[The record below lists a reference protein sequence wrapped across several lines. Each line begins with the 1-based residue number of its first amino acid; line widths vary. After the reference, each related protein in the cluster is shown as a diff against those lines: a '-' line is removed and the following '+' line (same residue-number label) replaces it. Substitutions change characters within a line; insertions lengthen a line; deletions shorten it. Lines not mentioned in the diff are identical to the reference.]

1 MQTIKKQWSSGTGEV
16 TINYDGSG
24 NGQITISSDGNNL
37 YEART
42 MQVVVQTT
50 AGSPQQTKTVNISQA
65 ARIRTDIS
73 NAVVTAAN
81 QTYSGSAKTP
91 APTVKLN
98 GVTIPSTGYDVTYS
112 NNTNAGT
119 ATVTVTGKGDYT
131 GTASG
136 TFTIAKA
143 NPTYTAPAAQSLT
156 YNGSSQY
163 LTTAG
168 STSHGTIQYSED
180 GTNWYTTRRTKTNA
194 GSYTTYW
201 RLVGDNNHND
211 VASTSINVTIIQKA
225 LTITAK
231 AQTITYGGSIATD
244 TSQVTTSGLVSG
256 DSLTAIALTAS
267 TSSVT
272 TSGTIT
278 PSSATTTKGISNYS
292 VTYNTGNLTIN
303 KANSSV
309 TSAPTAKSL
318 TYSRSAQSL
327 VNTGSA
333 SGGTLYYKYT
343 TTNSKPTSTSGFS
356 SSIPTRTDAGT
367 YYVWYYVKGDSN
379 HNDTA
384 ISSTA
389 VAVTI
394 AKATPVVATAPS
406 KRTGLSYTGSA
417 QNLLSGGSMK
427 HSSSDSTSVAG
438 TFTYAQGTNAGTY
451 SSLTWSFAPTDSTNY
466 NSTSGTVSGSVSI
479 AQATGRVTT
488 APIANNPTY
497 SGSSQYIVTAGSG
510 TGTMYYRYRYKSYS
524 ESSWGSWSSYS
535 TSRPTRTN
543 AGYYEVEYYADAS
556 SDGNYTASSTNTVS
570 CEIYRKSISPTVS
583 MSGWTYGGTASNPS
597 VSGNTG
603 SGTVTYEYKVQG
615 ASDSTYTSTKPS
627 NAGSYTV
634 RASIGATTNYSSAT
648 CTTNFT
654 IAKASRTISFTNP
667 IVTVAPSGNV
677 TNTATV
683 SAGSGDGAITYSLSS
698 TTYATI
704 NSSTGKVTAKT
715 GSGDV
720 TVTATVAAGTNY
732 NSAST
737 SYTLHVT
744 SLYVDLGLS
753 YLWATRNVDSSQSN
767 GFAASPESYG
777 DLFSWGNIEGHKYGS
792 NYIFNSE
799 NYANTPGATLT
810 GNISATD
817 SAHDAALANCG
828 SPWRMPTRTIF
839 IELYNNTDNEWT
851 TINGINGYK
860 FMNKSDHSRYI
871 FMPAAGQGWAS
882 GYALENSYGIYNY
895 SEQQSSNYSFLY
907 QFDSER
913 LVTVNQNSKYYGRSV
928 RPIRQK

>member
-37 YEART
+37 YETRS
-42 MQVVVQTT
+42 MQVVVQTI

-65 ARIRTDIS
+65 ARVRTDIS

-81 QTYSGSAKTP
+81 QTYSGGAKTP
-91 APTVKLN
+91 VPTVKLN
-98 GVTIPSTGYDVTYS
+98 GVTIPSTGYDVTY
-112 NNTNAGT
+112 NNNINAGT
-119 ATVTVTGKGDYT
+119 ATITVTGKEDYT
-131 GTASG
+131 GTTSG
-136 TFTIAKA
+136 TFNIAKA

-156 YNGSSQY
+156 YSGSSQY
-163 LTTAG
+163 LTTTG
-168 STSHGTIQYSED
+168 STSHGTIQYSAD
-180 GTNWYTTRRTKTNA
+180 STNWYTTRRTKTNA

-201 RLVGDNNHND
+201 RLVGDANHND
-211 VASTSINVTIIQKA
+211 IASTSISVTIAKKS

-231 AQTITYGGSIATD
+231 AQTITYGGSIATG
-244 TSQVTTSGLVSG
+244 TSQVTTSGLVSS
-256 DSLTAIALTAS
+256 DTLTAITLTAS
-267 TSSVT
+267 TSQVT

-278 PSSATTTKGISNYS
+278 PSAATTTNGISNYS

-309 TSAPTAKSL
+309 TSTPTAKSL
-318 TYSRSAQSL
+318 TYSRSAQNL
-327 VNTGSA
+327 INAGSA
-333 SGGTLYYKYT
+333 SGGTMYYKYT

-356 SSIPTRTDAGT
+356 SSIPTRTNAGT

-389 VAVTI
+389 VTVII

-427 HSSSDSTSVAG
+427 HSSTDSTSVSG
-438 TFTYAQGTNAGTY
+438 TFTYKQGTNAGSY

-466 NSTSGTVSGSVSI
+466 NSASGTVSGSVSI
-479 AQATGRVTT
+479 A
-488 APIANNPTY
+488 
-497 SGSSQYIVTAGSG
+497 
-510 TGTMYYRYRYKSYS
+510 
-524 ESSWGSWSSYS
+524 
-535 TSRPTRTN
+535 
-543 AGYYEVEYYADAS
+543 
-556 SDGNYTASSTNTVS
+556 
-570 CEIYRKSISPTVS
+570 
-583 MSGWTYGGTASNPS
+583 
-597 VSGNTG
+597 
-603 SGTVTYEYKVQG
+603 
-615 ASDSTYTSTKPS
+615 
-627 NAGSYTV
+627 
-634 RASIGATTNYSSAT
+634 
-648 CTTNFT
+648 
-654 IAKASRTISFTNP
+654 KASRSISFTNP
-667 IVTVAPSGNV
+667 LTTVMPNANV
-677 TNTATV
+677 TNTAQP
-683 SAGSGDGAITYSLSS
+683 SAGNNDGVITYSLSS

-704 NSSTGKVTAKT
+704 DSSTGKVTAKST
-715 GSGDV
+715 EGDV
-720 TVTATVAAGTNY
+720 TVTATISSGTNY
-732 NSAST
+732 DSAST

-767 GFAASPESYG
+767 GFATSPESYG

-792 NYIFNSE
+792 NYIFSSE
-799 NYANTPGATLT
+799 NYSNTPGATLT
-810 GNISATD
+810 GDISATD

-839 IELYNNTDNEWT
+839 IELCNNTDNEWT

-882 GYALENSYGIYNY
+882 GYALGNSYGIYNY